1 MVKNAISTAKLTNDK
16 KDNIVISQ
24 VSQDKIDKAS
34 LVPML
39 WAMIRVVESTAD
51 VSATKMRSGAS

>member
-1 MVKNAISTAKLTNDK
+1 MNYFAVPFYLFDPIDTLD
-16 KDNIVISQ
+16 I
-24 VSQDKIDKAS
+24 IDKAS

-51 VSATKMRSGAS
+51 VSATKMRSGAF